1 MVSATRSAEARCKR
15 FLREK
20 SRGENV
26 RGMPYYG
33 NRSCVT
39 VYSVPNMSP
48 ALRLITPASAAMLA
62 LSACV
67 SLRGSGLEQLNR
79 QPPETFRGH
88 YTFGASGSWFRSCT
102 ASQSDSTWW
111 VTVTNDAVPKIED
124 AKRSGQL
131 SDGRS
136 IFVVWRAV
144 LTRGGEVGPRGP
156 GYPALLVRDVDLIRP
171 AGTFAAD
178 CSGR

>member
-1 MVSATRSAEARCKR
+1 MHL
-15 FLREK
+15 LREK
-20 SRGENV
+20 NRGQNV
-26 RGMPYYG
+26 HEMPYYG
-33 NRSCVT
+33 NRPCVT
-39 VYSVPNMSP
+39 VHFVPIMSS
-48 ALRLITPASAAMLA
+48 AVRLLIPASVAVLT

-67 SLRGSGLEQLNR
+67 SFRGSSFDQLNR

-88 YTFGASGSWFRSCT
+88 YMFGASGSWFRSCN

-171 AGTFAAD
+171 AGTFEAD